1 MVLRLYIYIYTYDN
15 IYYLIYIY
23 TCFIYIYT
31 HTCGYHFW
39 DRYFHDRGNH
49 LSTCT
54 IKCKENIF
62 INLILFFIF
71 IVSIDIQ
78 IIQFT
83 SLPFFYPLRSFVLG
97 LPSCDLSFG
106 KIQINGVSRD
116 FMGFHGGSMWISPT
130 DVGIQWDVIGI
141 FWEQITNDMI
151 SPNTWRNHR
160 TYDISIL

>member
-1 MVLRLYIYIYTYDN
+1 MFHIYIHIHVVT
-15 IYYLIYIY
+15 I
-23 TCFIYIYT
+23 F
-31 HTCGYHFW
+31 G
-39 DRYFHDRGNH
+39 RYFHDRGNH

-116 FMGFHGGSMWISPT
+116 FTGFHGISWGFNV
-130 DVGIQWDVIGI
+130 D
-141 FWEQITNDMI
+141 FTN
-151 SPNTWRNHR
+151 
-160 TYDISIL
+160 